1 MQATPSTPAL
11 NVNKARFNM
20 IEQQI
25 RPWDVAD
32 STVLGL
38 LKDIPRE
45 VFAPAAYQLVA
56 FADLSIPLSSP
67 AVEGECML
75 PPKVQA
81 RMAQDVAVKPTDT
94 VLHIGTGSG
103 FMAALLGKQA
113 RSVLS
118 LEINPVLAKTAAAN
132 LQRAGITNVEVLC
145 ADAAAQ
151 AFKACATRTSH
162 DVIVVSGSLAEVP
175 QALLQ
180 LLKIGGRLFAF
191 VGDEPMMR
199 ATLITR
205 ASDTAFTTEQ
215 PWDYV
220 APRMVNFPQPTS
232 FRF

>member
-1 MQATPSTPAL
+1 
-11 NVNKARFNM
+11 
-20 IEQQI
+20 
-25 RPWDVAD
+25 
-32 STVLGL
+32 
-38 LKDIPRE
+38 
-45 VFAPAAYQLVA
+45 
-56 FADLSIPLSSP
+56 
-67 AVEGECML
+67 
-75 PPKVQA
+75 
-81 RMAQDVAVKPTDT
+81 